1 MDDAIA
7 WTQGNAAASHDEGGQ
22 GVLRINVYRL
32 GVGRGMAEG
41 MHGEVGRKT
50 QTGQIFQLIPG
61 HGAGGILRADGG
73 HLRLAVG
80 AGSNAL
86 YTTGFTDHLLSQGV
100 AFTGIFGLLGLTEY
114 IAFAQAQ
121 RFAGLD
127 RKSTRLNSSHVA

>member
-7 WTQGNAAASHDEGGQ
+7 WTQGNAAASHDEVGQ

-41 MHGEVGRKT
+41 LHFEGGRKT

-80 AGSNAL
+80 AGWNAL
-86 YTTGFTDHLLSQGV
+86 YTTGFTDHLVSQGV
-100 AFTGIFGLLGLTEY
+100 ACTEILALRGSTES
-114 IAFAQAQ
+114 IAVDQEQ
-121 RFAGLD
+121 D
-127 RKSTRLNSSHVA
+127 

>member
-1 MDDAIA
+1 
-7 WTQGNAAASHDEGGQ
+7 
-22 GVLRINVYRL
+22 
-32 GVGRGMAEG
+32 MAEG
-41 MHGEVGRKT
+41 LHGEVGRKT
-50 QTGQIFQLIPG
+50 QTGQIFQLISG

-114 IAFAQAQ
+114 IGFSSAPRYVGVRGPSAAFG
-121 RFAGLD
+121 RWHG
-127 RKSTRLNSSHVA
+127 TGG